1 MTVKKKTAVNIYKE
15 NQKLHIFNM
24 GFSYQYFLYPNNLT
38 LLFSESFSE
47 NCYRT
52 FIDFICVCVCIFV
65 GLSFSYSF
73 LTLGFK

>member
-1 MTVKKKTAVNIYKE
+1 MTVKRKTAVNIYKE
-15 NQKLHIFNM
+15 NEKLHIFNM

-52 FIDFICVCVCIFV
+52 F
-65 GLSFSYSF
+65 Y
-73 LTLGFK
+73 